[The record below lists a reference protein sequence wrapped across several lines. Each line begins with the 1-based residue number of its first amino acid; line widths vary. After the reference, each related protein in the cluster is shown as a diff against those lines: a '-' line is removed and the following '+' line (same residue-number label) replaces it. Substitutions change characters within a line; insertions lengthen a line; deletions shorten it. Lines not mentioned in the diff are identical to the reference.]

1 MTVYLPI
8 GISGSGKSTLWRTKY
23 PDSELLEA
31 DLIRKEVG
39 GDVSCL
45 DNEPEVWRIFEERY
59 HKLLNSGKDIYLSE
73 MHLSLKGIKSE
84 LRTILEVNPDYEV
97 KILLLT
103 VSNHPE
109 ICEKRVADDLANGV
123 ERSTT
128 AGIKAK
134 NGAPLIEDMSR
145 RWKILVNSQEFKD
158 TIDHYTKLGLDIE
171 VIEI

>member
-8 GISGSGKSTLWRTKY
+8 GVSGSGKSTLWRTKY

-39 GDVSCL
+39 GDVS
-45 DNEPEVWRIFEERY
+45 DISHEPEVWRIFGQRFK
-59 HKLLNSGKDIYLSE
+59 KLLKSGKDIYLSE

-84 LRTILEVNPDYEV
+84 LKTVFEVNPDYDV
-97 KILLLT
+97 KVLLLT

-109 ICEKRVADDLANGV
+109 ICEKRVANDLARGV

-128 AGIKAK
+128 AGLTMG
-134 NGAPLIEDMSR
+134 NGLSLIEDMSR

-158 TIDHYTKLGLDIE
+158 TIDYYTKLGLDIK
-171 VIEI
+171 IEEE

>member
-8 GISGSGKSTLWRTKY
+8 GISGAGKSTLWRTKY

-109 ICEKRVADDLANGV
+109 ICEKRVANDLANGV

-134 NGAPLIEDMSR
+134 NGASLIEDMSR

-158 TIDHYTKLGLDIE
+158 TIDHYIKLGLDIE

>member
-1 MTVYLPI
+1 MTVYMPV
-8 GISGSGKSTLWRTKY
+8 GVSGSGKSTLWRTKY

-39 GDVSCL
+39 GDISCL
-45 DNEPEVWRIFEERY
+45 DNEPLVWRIFE
-59 HKLLNSGKDIYLSE
+59 DIYLSE

-84 LRTILEVNPDYEV
+84 LRTILEVNPDYDV

-109 ICEKRVADDLANGV
+109 ICEERVVNDLKNGV

-134 NGAPLIEDMSR
+134 NGSPLIEDMSR

-158 TIDHYTKLGLDIE
+158 TIDYFTKLGLDIE
-171 VIEI
+171 VIEV